1 MKKISSFLVAISLLC
16 IFVFNAGAAVTFD
29 KDNNFT
35 VEIPDGFMYSEEN
48 SSENIFVFQ
57 KGEDTFNINYN
68 ASTQND
74 YWADASEKKLQEYAD
89 SFSETMEDYYASMDI
104 ECKVNVEYIKLEK
117 VDNGYTALVYLMQ
130 TTQADT
136 SFYQKMYQFIGENNV
151 YTLTYTSA
159 DKKVVEKINDIA
171 KTFVMNE
178 DELQKTDVGANAL
191 YGAIRGACVG
201 VCIAVIVVI
210 IKKRKD
216 NKSRINSV
224 NTAYIP
230 EPVNETTPT
239 NDSYEN

>member
-1 MKKISSFLVAISLLC
+1 MKKISSFLVAISMVC
-16 IFVFNAGAAVTFD
+16 IFVFNAGASVTFD
-29 KDNNFT
+29 KDSNFT
-35 VEIPDGFMYSEEN
+35 VEIPDGFTYSEEN

-68 ASTQND
+68 ASTKND
-74 YWADASEKKLQEYAD
+74 YWADASEEKLQEYAD

-104 ECKVNVEYIKLEK
+104 ECNVDVEYIKLEK

-136 SFYQKMYQFIGENNV
+136 PFYQKMYQFIGENNV

-178 DELQKTDVGANAL
+178 KELQKTDIGANAL
-191 YGAIRGACVG
+191 YGAIKGACAG
-201 VCIAVIVVI
+201 VCIAVILVVI
-210 IKKRKD
+210 KNKKDKKLG
-216 NKSRINSV
+216 NKSA
-224 NTAYIP
+224 NTVYIP
-230 EPVNETTPT
+230 ENN
-239 NDSYEN
+239 NDAPQADKTEE

>member
-1 MKKISSFLVAISLLC
+1 MKKISSFLVAISMLC
-16 IFVFNAGAAVTFD
+16 IFVFNAGASVTFD
-29 KDNNFT
+29 KDSNFT
-35 VEIPDGFMYSEEN
+35 VEIPDGFTYSEEN

-68 ASTQND
+68 ASTKND
-74 YWADASEKKLQEYAD
+74 YWADASEEKLQKYAD

-104 ECKVNVEYIKLEK
+104 ECNVDVEYIKLEK

-136 SFYQKMYQFIGENNV
+136 PFYQKMYQFIGENNV

-178 DELQKTDVGANAL
+178 DELQKPDMGANVL
-191 YGAIRGACVG
+191 YGAIRGACIG
-201 VCIAVIVVI
+201 VCVAVAVVIV
-210 IKKRKD
+210 KKKTD
-216 NKSRINSV
+216 KKMKNNLPNV
-224 NTAYIP
+224 AYIQDINKEP
-230 EPVNETTPT
+230 ENTDASID
-239 NDSYEN
+239 N

>member
-1 MKKISSFLVAISLLC
+1 MKKISSFLVAISMLC
-16 IFVFNAGAAVTFD
+16 IFVFNAGASVTFD
-29 KDNNFT
+29 KDSNFT
-35 VEIPDGFMYSEEN
+35 VEIPDGFTYSEEN

-68 ASTQND
+68 ASTKND
-74 YWADASEKKLQEYAD
+74 YWADASEEKLQEYAD

-104 ECKVNVEYIKLEK
+104 ECNVDVEYIKLEK

-136 SFYQKMYQFIGENNV
+136 PFYQKMYQFIGEKNV

-178 DELQKTDVGANAL
+178 KELQKTDIGANAL
-191 YGAIRGACVG
+191 YGAIKGACAG
-201 VCIAVIVVI
+201 VCIAVILVVI
-210 IKKRKD
+210 KNKKDKKLG
-216 NKSRINSV
+216 NKSA
-224 NTAYIP
+224 NTVYIP
-230 EPVNETTPT
+230 EKNNDTPRADKT
-239 NDSYEN
+239 EE